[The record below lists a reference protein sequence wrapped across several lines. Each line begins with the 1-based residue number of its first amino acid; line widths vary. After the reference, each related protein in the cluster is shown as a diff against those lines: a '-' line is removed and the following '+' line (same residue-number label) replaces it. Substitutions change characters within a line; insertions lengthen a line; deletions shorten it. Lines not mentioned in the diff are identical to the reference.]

1 MKYVPKELR
10 GNVNVSRTSPLKEF
24 AILLGG
30 ILGIIIVVYAALGIA
45 LDFIVTSL
53 PVSIEQKLGSLYSSI
68 YEDSEVTPAG
78 TALQSMLDRLADEI
92 PSNKISGQPHPEYKV
107 HIIPETRE
115 NAMALPGGNIVI
127 FSALVQ
133 GAGSENELAFVLA
146 HELGHFA
153 NRDHLRG
160 LGRRLV
166 LLAASAA
173 LFGGES
179 RVSGLIMN
187 SLLNVE
193 MKFSQHQESAADLWA
208 LDLLNRRYGHVA
220 GATDFFKRM
229 SNQEKR
235 GRFLYYFATHPFP
248 EHRIKNLEKM
258 IQGEKYLLKD
268 KRLLDAVFKD

>member
-30 ILGIIIVVYAALGIA
+30 ILGIVIVVYAALGIA
-45 LDFIVTSL
+45 LDLVVTSL
-53 PVSIEQKLGSLYSSI
+53 PVSIEQKLGSLYSSV

-78 TALQSMLDRLADEI
+78 TALQLMLDRLAAEI
-92 PSNKISGQPHPEYKV
+92 PTNKDSVQPPPEYKI
-107 HIIPETRE
+107 HIIANTRE
-115 NAMALPGGNIVI
+115 NALALPGGNIVI
-127 FSALVQ
+127 FSALVK
-133 GAGSENELAFVLA
+133 GAGSKNELAFVLA

-173 LFGGES
+173 LFGGDS
-179 RVSGLIMN
+179 RVSGFIMN
-187 SLLNVE
+187 SLLSVE

-229 SNQEKR
+229 SKQENR
-235 GRFLYYFATHPFP
+235 GRFSYYFATHPFP
-248 EHRIKNLEKM
+248 ENRIRTLEKK
-258 IQGEKYLLKD
+258 IEEKEYLLKD
-268 KRLLDAVFKD
+268 KTLLDAVFKN